1 MAQLQTL
8 IAETKRL
15 LNEATDTSVGEVG
28 SGSGTVTTQSDAT
41 ITDYINE
48 AVNECCRTCIYV
60 PAKATITQAN
70 GIINLAEVSL
80 DSNYIPT
87 ATGTPPITNI
97 NDASK
102 MWFPM
107 SVFVGATPLVH
118 CAEPNLR
125 AFNLS
130 FETSTGTAT
139 HWYRAGQYIIKT
151 YPMPTTSTAFTVYG
165 AGTVTNYVNLTD
177 NITIIPDDLQLKCWA
192 AYAAYKLTL
201 KNTDDP
207 SLAQRAFWGN
217 WYNEVRMRLWSSLDS
232 MLRMPGAPFAIPP
245 VTAAQTG

>member
-1 MAQLQTL
+1 MATLTAL

-15 LNEATDTSVGEVG
+15 LNEATDSSAGEVG
-28 SGSGTVTTQSDAT
+28 SGTGTVDTTTDAT
-41 ITDYINE
+41 ITTYINE

-60 PAKATITQAN
+60 PAKATITQAT
-70 GIINLAEVSL
+70 GIINLTDLAC
-80 DSNYIPT
+80 DANYIPT
-87 ATGTPPITNI
+87 PASTIT
-97 NDASK
+97 DAAK

-107 SVFVGATPLVH
+107 AVVAGSTQLVH
-118 CAEPNLR
+118 CSEPTLR

-130 FETSTGTAT
+130 FESSTGTAT

-165 AGTVTNYVNLTD
+165 AGTVINYSSGSD

-192 AYAAYKLTL
+192 CYAAYKIAL
-201 KNTDDP
+201 KNTDDA

-217 WYNEVRMRLWSSLDS
+217 WYNEVRMRLWASLDT
-232 MLRMPGAPFAIPP
+232 MLKLPGAPFAVPP

>member
-1 MAQLQTL
+1 MATLTVL

-28 SGSGTVTTQSDAT
+28 TGSGGVTTQSDTT

-70 GIINLAEVSL
+70 GIINLAELTL
-80 DSNYIPT
+80 DGNYIPT
-87 ATGTPPITNI
+87 ATGI

-107 SVFVGATPLVH
+107 SVFVGATALVH

-151 YPMPTTSTAFTVYG
+151 YPMPTTSTVFTVYG
-165 AGTVTNYVNLTD
+165 AGTVANYVNGSD

-192 AYAAYKLTL
+192 AYAAYKLAL

-217 WYNEVRMRLWSSLDS
+217 WYNEVRMRLWGSLDS
-232 MLRMPGAPFAIPP
+232 MLRMPGAPFAVPP
-245 VTAAQTG
+245 VTASQTG

>member
-1 MAQLQTL
+1 MATLTAL

-15 LNEATDTSVGEVG
+15 LNEATDSSAGEVG
-28 SGSGTVTTQSDAT
+28 SGTGNVDTSTDVT
-41 ITDYINE
+41 ITAYINE

-60 PAKATITQAN
+60 PAKGTITQAS
-70 GIINLAEVSL
+70 GIINLNDLAIDGAYV
-80 DSNYIPT
+80 P
-87 ATGTPPITNI
+87 TGTGIT
-97 NDASK
+97 DANK
-102 MWFPM
+102 IWFPM
-107 SVFVGATPLVH
+107 SVLVSDTPLVH
-118 CAEPNLR
+118 CSEPTLR
-125 AFNLS
+125 AYNLS
-130 FETSTGTAT
+130 FETATGAGT

-165 AGTVTNYVNLTD
+165 AGTVINYAVGAD

-192 AYAAYKLTL
+192 AYAAYKLAL

-217 WYNEVRMRLWSSLDS
+217 WYNEVRMRLWASLDT
-232 MLRMPGAPFAIPP
+232 MLKLPGAPFAVPP